1 MENMILL
8 VFLMIDGGF
17 KMNGNDVILGY
28 TIDNFNSQREL
39 LINCTNQIIE
49 RKKAMMSRTPKKLA
63 DDILNRKN
71 CIVKFYNKNAYVCNK
86 FLHLLNSKGY
96 EKMIKY

>member
-1 MENMILL
+1 MKNMILL

-17 KMNGNDVILGY
+17 EMNENDVILGY

-63 DDILNRKN
+63 DDILNRK
-71 CIVKFYNKNAYVCNK
+71 KLWL
-86 FLHLLNSKGY
+86 LHWL
-96 EKMIKY
+96 I

>member
-1 MENMILL
+1 MKNMILL

-17 KMNGNDVILGY
+17 EMNENDVILGY

-49 RKKAMMSRTPKKLA
+49 RKKAMMSRKQ
-63 DDILNRKN
+63 
-71 CIVKFYNKNAYVCNK
+71 
-86 FLHLLNSKGY
+86 
-96 EKMIKY
+96 